1 MEKKKIFV
9 LDEKD
14 NKIAN
19 LLTELGLPKPVSQSI
34 VYFVQSNKE
43 CNSLEIESIAQ
54 LRQPEVS
61 IAMRYLRDKKWVT
74 KRDEKKKGKGRP
86 VHFYKLVTSM
96 KKIVEEL
103 EEEKKKEIEKIKK
116 DLEEIKKFISS

>member
-14 NKIAN
+14 NKIAS
-19 LLTELGLPKPVSQSI
+19 LLTEIGLPKSVSRSLVYLAQSK
-34 VYFVQSNKE
+34 KE
-43 CNSLEIESIAQ
+43 CNSLEIESVAR

-61 IAMRYLRDKKWVT
+61 IAMQALRDKKWVT
-74 KRDEKKKGKGRP
+74 KRDEKKEGKGRP
-86 VHFYKLVTSM
+86 VHYYKLVTSM
-96 KKIVEEL
+96 EKIVEAL
-103 EEEKKKEIEKIKK
+103 EVEKKKEIEKIKK

>member
-1 MEKKKIFV
+1 MEKKKILA

-14 NKIAN
+14 IKVSS
-19 LLTELGLPKPVSQSI
+19 LLTELGLPKSVSQSLI
-34 VYFVQSNKE
+34 YLVQSNKE
-43 CNSLEIESIAQ
+43 CNSLEIESGAR

-61 IAMRYLRDKKWVT
+61 IAMQELREKKWVT

-86 VHFYKLVTSM
+86 VHFYKLIISM
-96 KKIVEEL
+96 KKIIEEL
-103 EEEKKKEIEKIKK
+103 EVEKKKEIEKIKK